1 MNAIEKQLK
10 IEQSE
15 LEESKLRNEELNRM
29 NQSLDRSIQNIQAET
44 NRTETTRKNWGWW
57 IFGGSSKST
66 TTHRVLF
73 IDFNILNKSQ
83 NTYWAIILNTYLWG
97 INDF

>member
-10 IEQSE
+10 TEQSE
-15 LEESKLRNEELNRM
+15 LEESKLRNEELNKM
-29 NQSLDRSIQNIQAET
+29 NQSVEKNIQNIKTET
-44 NRTETTRKNWGWW
+44 DRTVTTRKRWGWW
-57 IFGGSSKST
+57 IFGDSSEST

-73 IDFNILNKSQ
+73 IDFNILNKNQ